1 MAVIGMVQSSLQLFL
16 FCQQRLSPLLL
27 SVFNAIVMVLWI
39 VIIAIGW
46 NPTNWS
52 YNPYTG
58 IGTPDISGWL
68 YNYSGDWVE
77 DSIGSGIGP
86 TLALAMGFAVMSIIS
101 L

>member
-1 MAVIGMVQSSLQLFL
+1 MH
-16 FCQQRLSPLLL
+16 LL
-27 SVFNAIVMVLWI
+27 VFNSIVMVLWI
-39 VIIAIGW
+39 VVIAIGW

-52 YNPYTG
+52 YDPSTG

-68 YNYSGDWVE
+68 YNYSGYWSA
-77 DSIGSGIGP
+77 DSIGVGIGP